1 MKDKKI
7 FEEAMLSDEELDNVA
22 GGTRYE
28 FEDICKM
35 LGKSPTFNTK
45 NGTSNILE
53 KNYGI
58 EVKAWNTGDNGAKN
72 DLAEFYRA
80 GTDKRLSFEDVK
92 RIIIET
98 W

>member
-1 MKDKKI
+1 MIDEKNLQSEK
-7 FEEAMLSDEELDNVA
+7 LSDEELEKVA
-22 GGTRYE
+22 GGYRYE

-45 NGTSNILE
+45 KGISNILE

-58 EVKAWNTGDNGAKN
+58 EVKAWNTGDYGAKN

-80 GTDKRLSFEDVK
+80 GTDQRLSFEDVK
-92 RIIIET
+92 RIITET